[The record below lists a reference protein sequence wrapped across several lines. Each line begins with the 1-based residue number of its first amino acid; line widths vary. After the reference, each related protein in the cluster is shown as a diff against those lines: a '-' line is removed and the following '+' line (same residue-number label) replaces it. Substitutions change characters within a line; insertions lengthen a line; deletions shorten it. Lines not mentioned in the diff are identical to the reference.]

1 MMNMHKDR
9 PESFKERLSR
19 SYIIIILIMF
29 VLAVLISL
37 ASFSRLYYRENIN
50 NLRQITTLAVQNIK
64 YEYDDIKRYAFELS
78 NNRTLCEIMADID
91 FDDMQNV
98 TNSFLQLRRMLENTN
113 YTGSIKKR
121 IIFASDDRD
130 YNYGEFQ
137 SEDYFC
143 AANEIDKARLD
154 EPYLKYITENSSK
167 YLLYVQPVFTEF
179 GPERIGNV
187 AIFYDLEKN
196 FKKFSDIN
204 ASNGGVFFVVDET
217 GKILWH
223 HKKEY
228 ILKNI
233 KEESYGEQFFSGKNT
248 FRLKDGSKNYFC
260 VLETIPTTNWKAI
273 SIIPTSKFYNN
284 MALYL
289 IVLVTACLAIILLT
303 LSISK
308 RYVRKI
314 IYPVNQI
321 CDAMEKTEMINV
333 DDQELFAEFAFIA
346 EQYNSMI
353 CRIRCQMNELSK
365 KEIEKRKADMRVL
378 YEQINPHFL
387 YNTLDSINWL
397 AVQSKDLYSKKV
409 VEMVS
414 MLAKMFRIS
423 LSKGQETISVAEEIE
438 HVKSYISIQQIRY
451 SDIFTTEYAIDPDIL
466 SYRIIKIILQP
477 IVENAI
483 VHGFCDYKGGGLIK
497 ISAYGEAEKIIFT
510 VEDNGC
516 GADAEVIKNNLN
528 TPPENEK
535 SGYGLYNIQR
545 RIKLYYGDAYGI
557 DAERSGSGGMKFK
570 ITMPKKKGERP
581 VNAI

>member
-1 MMNMHKDR
+1 
-9 PESFKERLSR
+9 
-19 SYIIIILIMF
+19 
-29 VLAVLISL
+29 
-37 ASFSRLYYRENIN
+37 
-50 NLRQITTLAVQNIK
+50 
-64 YEYDDIKRYAFELS
+64 
-78 NNRTLCEIMADID
+78 
-91 FDDMQNV
+91 
-98 TNSFLQLRRMLENTN
+98 
-113 YTGSIKKR
+113 
-121 IIFASDDRD
+121 
-130 YNYGEFQ
+130 
-137 SEDYFC
+137 
-143 AANEIDKARLD
+143 
-154 EPYLKYITENSSK
+154 
-167 YLLYVQPVFTEF
+167 
-179 GPERIGNV
+179 
-187 AIFYDLEKN
+187 
-196 FKKFSDIN
+196 
-204 ASNGGVFFVVDET
+204 
-217 GKILWH
+217 
-223 HKKEY
+223 
-228 ILKNI
+228 
-233 KEESYGEQFFSGKNT
+233 
-248 FRLKDGSKNYFC
+248 
-260 VLETIPTTNWKAI
+260 
-273 SIIPTSKFYNN
+273 
-284 MALYL
+284 
-289 IVLVTACLAIILLT
+289 
-303 LSISK
+303 
-308 RYVRKI
+308 
-314 IYPVNQI
+314 
-321 CDAMEKTEMINV
+321 MINV